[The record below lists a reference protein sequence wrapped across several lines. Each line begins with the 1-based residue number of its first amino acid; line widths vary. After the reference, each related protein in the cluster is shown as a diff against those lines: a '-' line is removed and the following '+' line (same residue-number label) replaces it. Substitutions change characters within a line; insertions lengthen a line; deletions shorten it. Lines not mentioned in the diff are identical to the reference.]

1 MDNIDY
7 LKDQDVKEPSEVI
20 LTIEELEEHR
30 RLHWEHYHRLFKE
43 TAHCLY
49 YVNSRG
55 FVEKY
60 MKRDLQENG
69 PLANRFSR
77 LPTKLYKRNKKS
89 KHEEYLAVVID
100 HRRYPVKKL
109 VAMTFS
115 RIWKP
120 GSKIYHRNKKIANCN
135 FRNLLI
141 VPPGAEFNHSH
152 RGKKIEVLINKRW
165 VLFDSLKEAAI
176 ELNIS
181 LSSFRRHIRGTIKNK
196 KKSCMPTLR
205 FRYAVDITDEIK

>member
-1 MDNIDY
+1 MRIAEL
-7 LKDQDVKEPSEVI
+7 LKELEEDVKDPPKVMMT
-20 LTIEELEEHR
+20 LEELEEHR
-30 RLHWEHYHRLFKE
+30 RLKWEHYHRLFKE

-60 MKRDLQENG
+60 MKRDLEENG
-69 PLANRFSR
+69 PLANKFVR
-77 LPTKLYKRNKKS
+77 LPMKLYKRNKES

-120 GSKIYHRNKKIANCN
+120 GSKIYHRNKKIHQCN
-135 FRNLLI
+135 FKNLLI
-141 VPPGAEFNHSH
+141 VPPGMKYDHTH

-181 LSSFRRHIRGTIKNK
+181 LSSFRRHVGGKIKNK
-196 KKSCMPTLR
+196 NKSSMPTLR
-205 FRYAVDITDEIK
+205 FRYAHDADE

>member
-1 MDNIDY
+1 MSTSNY
-7 LKDQDVKEPSEVI
+7 FQEEI
-20 LTIEELEEHR
+20 LTNEELEEHR

-49 YVNSRG
+49 YINSRG
-55 FVEKY
+55 YVEKY
-60 MKRDLQENG
+60 MKRDIMDNG
-69 PLANRFSR
+69 MLSTLFKR
-77 LPTKLYKRNKKS
+77 LPMKLYKRNKSS

-115 RIWKP
+115 RIWVP
-120 GSKIYHRNKKIANCN
+120 GSKIYHRNKKIHQCN

-141 VPPGAEFNHSH
+141 VPPGVAFDHHH
-152 RGKKIEVLINKRW
+152 RGKKIQVLLNKRW
-165 VLFDSLKEAAI
+165 VKFDSLKEAAT

-181 LSSFRRHIRGTIKNK
+181 LSSFRRHVNGKVKNK
-196 KKSCMPTLR
+196 EKSSIPYLK
-205 FRYAVDITDEIK
+205 FKYFEEDVK

>member
-1 MDNIDY
+1 MEDKFWDELI
-7 LKDQDVKEPSEVI
+7 
-20 LTIEELEEHR
+20 TIEALEEHR

-43 TAHCLY
+43 TKQCLY

-55 FVEKY
+55 YVEKY

-69 PLANRFSR
+69 PLVSLFTK
-77 LPTKLYKRNKKS
+77 LPMKLYKRNKKS
-89 KHEEYLAVVID
+89 KNEEYLAVIID

-120 GSKIYHRNKKIANCN
+120 SSKIYHRNKKITNCG
-135 FRNLLI
+135 FKNLLI
-141 VPPGAEFNHSH
+141 IPPGMKFDHFH
-152 RGKKIEVLINKRW
+152 RGKKIQVLINKRW
-165 VLFDSLKEAAI
+165 VTFDSLKEAAD

-181 LSSFRRHIRGTIKNK
+181 LSSFRRHIQGRIKNK
-196 KKSCMPTLR
+196 KKSSMPTLR
-205 FRYAVDITDEIK
+205 FRYTSETLD